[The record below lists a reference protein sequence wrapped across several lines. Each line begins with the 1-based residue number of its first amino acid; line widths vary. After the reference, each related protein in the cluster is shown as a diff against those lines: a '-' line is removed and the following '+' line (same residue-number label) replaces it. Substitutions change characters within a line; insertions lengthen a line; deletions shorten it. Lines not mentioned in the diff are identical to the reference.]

1 MTYGDGDCQKRIIQ
15 LEEENEQL
23 RRSADEFGRL
33 AERLNAALREERRG
47 NQDRRLT
54 PRNTPDRRAQSDRTQ
69 SDQSP

>member
-1 MTYGDGDCQKRIIQ
+1 MTHGDGDCQKRIVQ

-47 NQDRRLT
+47 NQDRRHT
-54 PRNTPDRRAQSDRTQ
+54 PRSSPERRTQ
-69 SDQSP
+69 SDQNP